1 MAKKRKART
10 DASGDGIG
18 GATAAAA
25 FVPPA
30 KRRSRAAAAEPRPR
44 LEKPVLN
51 PSIGQNEPLEKAI
64 HASLGIDPSARS
76 QSGASGHTVGEQS
89 DRLLAVLRWGDNNEV
104 DTSALK
110 NLILKFTEV
119 GVTACAEFINRVH
132 EWSASTPPAPQAV
145 ESTRS
150 YKSTLRSEVI
160 IWAFTVAIAVA
171 KIGGRSAVMCQG
183 REKLRNLVA
192 PEVAQKLW
200 NLATAHTV
208 SASARRGL
216 SALWLAI
223 RQYDPRSLLSRKQ
236 DRPCQTLP
244 GNNSPGW
251 RQPGRG
257 RRPVSRGSR
266 ARHLAPSHPT
276 AGSIDRGGIAE

>member
-76 QSGASGHTVGEQS
+76 QSAVSGHTVGEQS
-89 DRLLAVLRWGDNNEV
+89 DRLLAVLRWGDNNEF

-110 NLILKFTEV
+110 TLILKFTEV

-150 YKSTLRSEVI
+150 YKS
-160 IWAFTVAIAVA
+160 AIGKV
-171 KIGGRSAVMCQG
+171 
-183 REKLRNLVA
+183 
-192 PEVAQKLW
+192 
-200 NLATAHTV
+200 
-208 SASARRGL
+208 
-216 SALWLAI
+216 
-223 RQYDPRSLLSRKQ
+223 
-236 DRPCQTLP
+236 
-244 GNNSPGW
+244 
-251 RQPGRG
+251 
-257 RRPVSRGSR
+257 
-266 ARHLAPSHPT
+266 
-276 AGSIDRGGIAE
+276 